1 MMMQRLGRAMQSS
14 TTKRFISATKV
25 CPVMKPGTVIT
36 GLQLKEGQEPIVVL
50 KREEYPEWINTL
62 ATPKASIARL
72 RQMEYND
79 DTPDV
84 DLKRYLR
91 LTRRALIKENNLE
104 STAD

>member
-1 MMMQRLGRAMQSS
+1 MIGFSLPLSESRADIIIGNVAA
-14 TTKRFISATKV
+14 K
-25 CPVMKPGTVIT
+25 
-36 GLQLKEGQEPIVVL
+36 